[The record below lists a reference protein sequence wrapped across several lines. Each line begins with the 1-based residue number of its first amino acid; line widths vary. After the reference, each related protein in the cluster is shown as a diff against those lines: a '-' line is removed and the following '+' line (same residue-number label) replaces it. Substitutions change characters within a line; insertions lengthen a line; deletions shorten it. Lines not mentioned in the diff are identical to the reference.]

1 MIKVDETA
9 PTEIEMKRE
18 TISKLRYL
26 DFRDCRSTSRKL
38 CFRVEGIRLTTGE
51 QLEKEYL
58 NRWVTICTGNYVSD
72 SLEHSNKHREITL
85 TPLVML
91 VAIEPNDM
99 VHIGEFIT
107 GEIFFLELEHEK
119 KSWVYYIYSLIR
131 FKRRLTLK
139 KSVFKLFK
147 N

>member
-38 CFRVEGIRLTTGE
+38 CFRVEDIRLTTGE

-58 NRWVTICTGNYVSD
+58 NR
-72 SLEHSNKHREITL
+72 
-85 TPLVML
+85 
-91 VAIEPNDM
+91 
-99 VHIGEFIT
+99 
-107 GEIFFLELEHEK
+107 
-119 KSWVYYIYSLIR
+119 
-131 FKRRLTLK
+131 
-139 KSVFKLFK
+139 
-147 N
+147 

>member
-1 MIKVDETA
+1 MIKVDESA

-58 NRWVTICTGNYVSD
+58 AR
-72 SLEHSNKHREITL
+72 
-85 TPLVML
+85 
-91 VAIEPNDM
+91 
-99 VHIGEFIT
+99 
-107 GEIFFLELEHEK
+107 
-119 KSWVYYIYSLIR
+119 
-131 FKRRLTLK
+131 
-139 KSVFKLFK
+139 
-147 N
+147 